1 VFLENMSN
9 QRLLAQLSQDA
20 GTSVGGKLYADA
32 LSSPDQPGAT
42 YLLMMRHNVNQLVIG
57 MRLN

>member
-1 VFLENMSN
+1 MSN